1 MYGSRGGTCM
11 TKRNLWVVSAVCIF
25 LVGAYPIFPQ
35 NSKAPAPERGRERTI
50 EELYLSQNIELQIIK
65 NQAQSNDWEV
75 KNLAIQSLRA
85 MAADKRINDENPGA
99 FLILE
104 SLAKQE
110 QGPNTKN
117 FNLIRKD
124 ACNILGEIGGERAQR
139 ILLDVVM
146 TDTEPMV
153 LAEAVYAL
161 GRIGKDPKGDVL
173 NRMVWVLHKENMKAT
188 PDNNFAFATLLAI
201 EKLAKSDDGI
211 KNPETLGVLI
221 EILEANYIRDVKL
234 KAIDVIYKLRK

>member
-1 MYGSRGGTCM
+1 MKRKILVVIAAALMIWMYPATAQTGT
-11 TKRNLWVVSAVCIF
+11 T
-25 LVGAYPIFPQ
+25 
-35 NSKAPAPERGRERTI
+35 PEKERERTI

-75 KNLAIQSLRA
+75 RNLAIQSLRT
-85 MAADKRINDENPGA
+85 MAAEKRINADNPGA

-104 SLAKQE
+104 NLAKQE

-124 ACNILGEIGGERAQR
+124 ACTILGEIGDERSRQ
-139 ILLDVVM
+139 ILMDVVM

-161 GRIGKDPKGDVL
+161 GLIGKDPKGEVL
-173 NRMVWVLHKENMKAT
+173 NRLMWILHRENMKST
-188 PDNNFAFATLLAI
+188 PDNNFAFATLLSI
-201 EKLAKSDDGI
+201 EKLARSEDGL
-211 KNPETLGVLI
+211 KNPESIGVLV
-221 EILEANYIRDVKL
+221 EVLEANYIRDVKL
-234 KAIDVIYKLRK
+234 KAVDVIYKLRK

>member
-1 MYGSRGGTCM
+1 M

-25 LVGAYPIFPQ
+25 LMGAYPVFSQ
-35 NSKAPAPERGRERTI
+35 NSTSPAPEQGRELTI

-85 MAADKRINDENPGA
+85 MAADKRINDDNPGA

-139 ILLDVVM
+139 ILLEVVM
-146 TDTEPMV
+146 TDNEPMV

-161 GRIGKDPKGDVL
+161 GRIGKDPTGNVL
-173 NRMVWVLHKENMKAT
+173 NRMVWVLHKENMKAA
-188 PDNNFAFATLLAI
+188 PDNNFAFATLLSI